1 MHYIVI
7 IYDRRIM
14 MIGIVLII
22 VGVILSIASFSF
34 FAYIRAGAGEIGMII
49 SGIIGILCVVFGIL
63 TLV

>member
-1 MHYIVI
+1 
-7 IYDRRIM
+7 

-49 SGIIGILCVVFGIL
+49 SGIIGILCVLFGIL